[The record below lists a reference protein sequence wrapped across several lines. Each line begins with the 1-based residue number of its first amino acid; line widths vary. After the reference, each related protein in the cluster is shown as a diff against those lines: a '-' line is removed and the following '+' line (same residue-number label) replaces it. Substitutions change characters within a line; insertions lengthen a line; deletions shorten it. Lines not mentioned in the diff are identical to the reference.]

1 MSKLY
6 RRSFIGMLALAVFGL
21 TLTPLLLQAGPPKSE
36 DELIA
41 DLASPKDSVVISAL
55 QNIERNYPTT
65 TKALPAMRKL
75 LADPRDKVK
84 RKAARVLGV
93 IHADVDSTDIENICE
108 LLKSSDKREIM
119 DGLIALRGLKA
130 QSAIPQ
136 IIPLLDNPDSNVKRD
151 SMRTLAVLGDSSLI
165 PKIKPFLTYPDLA
178 VQKDAADAIAILKEK

>member
-1 MSKLY
+1 MK
-6 RRSFIGMLALAVFGL
+6 
-21 TLTPLLLQAGPPKSE
+21 
-36 DELIA
+36 
-41 DLASPKDSVVISAL
+41 
-55 QNIERNYPTT
+55 
-65 TKALPAMRKL
+65 KL

-84 RKAARVLGV
+84 RKDARVLGV

-108 LLKSSDKREIM
+108 LLKSSDKRAIM